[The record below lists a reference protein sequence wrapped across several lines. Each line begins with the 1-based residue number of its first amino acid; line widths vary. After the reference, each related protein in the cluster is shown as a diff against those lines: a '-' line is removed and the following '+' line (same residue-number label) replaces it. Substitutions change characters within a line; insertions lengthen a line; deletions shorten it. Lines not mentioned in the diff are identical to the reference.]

1 MYGGYGGMGGMGG
14 MYGGMYG
21 GMPGGMPGM
30 MGPGGDPNN
39 PESLTHRFNMSTQA
53 TFQMLEGIVGAFGGF
68 AQMLESTYMAT
79 HSSFFGESAATSSVY
94 NCANITISHGCGGG
108 TIWQSPGHTGLCSGH
123 LYSHAVDTNTGC
135 KVDGETTTR

>member
-1 MYGGYGGMGGMGG
+1 MYGSYGGMGGMSGMGG

-30 MGPGGDPNN
+30 AGPGDPNN
-39 PESLTHRFNMSTQA
+39 PDSLTNRFSMSTQA

-79 HSSFFGESAATSSVY
+79 HSSFFGKLIALLFWMAR
-94 NCANITISHGCGGG
+94 
-108 TIWQSPGHTGLCSGH
+108 P
-123 LYSHAVDTNTGC
+123 
-135 KVDGETTTR
+135 